1 MAHQPD
7 EYVTVENLVL
17 GVKVFTGFSLTYKG

>member
-7 EYVTVENLVL
+7 EHVTVENLVL
-17 GVKVFTGFSLTYKG
+17 GVKIYAGFPILY

>member
-7 EYVTVENLVL
+7 ERISIENLVL
-17 GVKVFTGFSLTYKG
+17 GVKVYSWFPLLYTG

>member
-17 GVKVFTGFSLTYKG
+17 GVKIYAGFPVLYQA